1 MRKRRKDMVGEV
13 VEGYKH
19 AVRCCRKA
27 VDSCTFCLA
36 KTGFHLHMTAAVQL
50 ATTPRPHA
58 DITVQLCLAGGTG

>member
-1 MRKRRKDMVGEV
+1 MVGEV
-13 VEGYKH
+13 VEGYRY

-36 KTGFHLHMTAAVQL
+36 ETGLHLHMTAAVRL

-58 DITVQLCLAGGTG
+58 DITVQLYAGGIY